1 MEKET
6 AGAKRKV
13 MSSIKKPCI
22 PPSPPPPPP
31 PRPSTPWAT
40 PRPRKAAA
48 MVKSV
53 TRDEIDMFWRRKRME
68 EEDHLLA
75 AQKAAARIRAK
86 ALKEEDYKRFE
97 ESLREA
103 TMDCDEKGD
112 GGKEASGG
120 DNKEE
125 LRMGIKDWWT
135 KSKYAYLNQPAIKS
149 MAESAALKHATST
162 YIPQKNCFCYFSPAA
177 HQVYPTSSFH
187 VF

>member
-1 MEKET
+1 
-6 AGAKRKV
+6 
-13 MSSIKKPCI
+13 MSSAKKACSPR
-22 PPSPPPPPP
+22 SPPPPPP
-31 PRPSTPWAT
+31 RPWAT

-86 ALKEEDYKRFE
+86 ALKDEEYKRFE

-103 TMDCDEKGD
+103 MDFEQNGE

-120 DNKEE
+120 DNKE
-125 LRMGIKDWWT
+125 LRIGIKDWWT

-149 MAESAALKHATST
+149 MGENAALKHATST
-162 YIPQKNCFCYFSPAA
+162 YIPQKNCFCYYSPATTPSLP
-177 HQVYPTSSFH
+177 HLIISCFSK
-187 VF
+187 